1 MAKGP
6 GIWTAAIA
14 TKRINACARGDN
26 LRLIYKVHAREQMF
40 ARDLLI
46 QDVLHV
52 LRFGFVYDEGEK
64 STQPDY
70 FKYRIEGKSPNSGG
84 RMVRLVVV
92 PDGMCSMKIITVM
105 WKDEK

>member
-52 LRFGFVYDEGEK
+52 LRFGSFMMKERNQRNQ
-64 STQPDY
+64 T
-70 FKYRIEGKSPNSGG
+70 ILNSGG

>member
-52 LRFGFVYDEGEK
+52 LRFGSFMMKERNQRNQTIL
-64 STQPDY
+64 STALRGNPQ
-70 FKYRIEGKSPNSGG
+70 IAVGG
-84 RMVRLVVV
+84 WF
-92 PDGMCSMKIITVM
+92 D
-105 WKDEK
+105 